1 MIRYA
6 KWYWRQTVGVRAQIL
21 VRILAG
27 LVQVGLGLLL
37 VWLSRRFIDVSI
49 WQDGIAKDV
58 VVIFVVV
65 ALLVASRQTVY
76 YLSNMSNT
84 IQQNNIRQRLF
95 GLVMG
100 RKMYAD
106 AAALHSGDVC
116 QRLEQDVLAVSN
128 VVTEVL
134 PGMVVTLVQL
144 VCAFLL
150 MRFFDAWL
158 AWSLLLCTPVVIV
171 CAKYLS
177 HRLKQMT
184 LEIRR
189 EESEIQKTI
198 QESVEQS
205 LAVKVLQGES
215 VVTGRVRTMQDRL
228 VDLTRRRVRFTLVSR
243 LLLGLSFSFGYFGA
257 FVYGG
262 IQLRDGAVTVGVMT
276 AFLQLVSQ
284 IQNPILTLLGMV
296 PQLMHTSAS
305 VDRIWEV
312 EGLEQEMPL
321 ENEEPSKQ
329 SEQRVPLKQ
338 SYIGAAQS
346 NNERTHL
353 AEGIPSMG
361 IRLEQVTY
369 SYPHSESPIL
379 SSFSHD
385 FRPGTSTALLGETG
399 RGKTTLLRIISGL
412 IIPTQGQVSLY
423 DADGREVSG
432 EGMRRHI
439 VYVTQGNT
447 LMSGTIRD
455 NLLLANPH
463 ATEEEIRKA
472 LHTAVADF
480 VQRLP
485 QGIDTV
491 IGEHAARLSEGQAQR
506 IAIARGLMKEGTV
519 MLLDEISS
527 ALDTETERELLSR
540 LSSEYPGRT
549 IVCVTHRPEAA
560 RACSET
566 LVLE

>member
-1 MIRYA
+1 MISYA
-6 KWYWRQTVGVRAQIL
+6 KWYWRQTAGVRVQIL
-21 VRILAG
+21 LRILAG

-49 WQDGIAKDV
+49 WHDGVAKDIS
-58 VVIFVVV
+58 VIFVVV
-65 ALLVASRQTVY
+65 AMLVAARQTVY
-76 YLSNMSNT
+76 YLSNMTNAV
-84 IQQNNIRQRLF
+84 QQNSIRQRLF

-106 AAALHSGDVC
+106 ADALHSGDVC

-158 AWSLLLCTPVVIV
+158 AWSLLIATPVVIV

-184 LEIRR
+184 LDIRR
-189 EESEIQKTI
+189 EESDIQKTI

-205 LAVKVLQGES
+205 LAVKVLQGER
-215 VVTGRVRTMQDRL
+215 VMTGRVQAMQSRL
-228 VDLTRRRVRFTLVSR
+228 VGLVRRRVKFTLVSR

-262 IQLRDGAVTVGVMT
+262 IQLRNGMVTVGVMT

-296 PQLMHTSAS
+296 PQLMHSSAS

-312 EGLEQEMPL
+312 ESLEQETPVEQSAL
-321 ENEEPSKQ
+321 EVPTANHEPTVALQ
-329 SEQRVPLKQ
+329 
-338 SYIGAAQS
+338 
-346 NNERTHL
+346 
-353 AEGIPSMG
+353 GIPSMG
-361 IRLEQVTY
+361 IRLQQVTY
-369 SYPHSESPIL
+369 AYPHSQSPIL

-399 RGKTTLLRIISGL
+399 RGKTTLLRIVSGL
-412 IIPTQGQVSLY
+412 IIPTQGKVSLY
-423 DADGREVSG
+423 DAHGNEVSG
-432 EGMRRHI
+432 EAMRRHI

-463 ATEEEIRKA
+463 ATDGEIHKA

-480 VQRLP
+480 VDRLP
-485 QGIDTV
+485 KGIDTV

-540 LSSEYPGRT
+540 LSTEYPGRT

-560 RACSET
+560 RSCGDT
-566 LVLE
+566 LTLE